1 MKEAVESATSTLS
14 IERGRYCGAS
24 VPMVQAYYC
33 ELPGLAIHT
42 QVSPQQSTE
51 IQPDQ
56 TKIKPETSHYLQN
69 MVAGPGFE
77 PGTSRL

>member
-1 MKEAVESATSTLS
+1 M
-14 IERGRYCGAS
+14 
-24 VPMVQAYYC
+24 MQADYC
-33 ELPGLAIHT
+33 EPLGLAIHT
-42 QVSPQQSTE
+42 QVSLQQSTE

-56 TKIKPETSHYLQN
+56 TKIKPETSNYLQN